1 MIFDKRELIKAIIG
15 SDFFGLTLLI
25 IVMTVSLSYRDSTY
39 EHETVPVV
47 IKDAIVEPATVL
59 KGFYLPEKYYLALEY
74 NDKYIWTIPGKEAY
88 EKYKDKVGETIE
100 ADVEVRSGFCIL
112 LYKLEGQT
120 VPGTRKGET
129 FESQPIF

>member
-1 MIFDKRELIKAIIG
+1 MKKVII
-15 SDFFGLTLLI
+15 TLLCI
-25 IVMTVSLSYRDSTY
+25 FCMYALVACAGFEREY
-39 EHETVPVV
+39 ETVPVV
-47 IKDAIVEPATVL
+47 IKDVIVEPATIV
-59 KGFYLPEKYYLALEY
+59 KGFYLPEKYYLAFEY

>member
-15 SDFFGLTLLI
+15 SDFFGLILLI

-39 EHETVPVV
+39 EHETIPVV
-47 IKDAIVEPATVL
+47 VKDVFVEPATVL
-59 KGFYLPEKYYLALEY
+59 KGFYLTEKYYLALEY

-88 EKYKDKVGETIE
+88 EKYKDQVGETIE
-100 ADVEVRSGFCIL
+100 ADVEVRSGFCVL

-120 VPGTRKGET
+120 IPDTRKGET

>member
-120 VPGTRKGET
+120 IPGTRKGET

>member
-15 SDFFGLTLLI
+15 SDFFGLILLT
-25 IVMTVSLSYRDSTY
+25 IVMAVSLSYRDSTY

-47 IKDAIVEPATVL
+47 IKDAIVEPAAVL

-88 EKYKDKVGETIE
+88 EKYKDKVGGTIE
-100 ADVEVRSGFCIL
+100 ADVEVRSGFCVL

-120 VPGTRKGET
+120 IPGTRKGET

>member
-88 EKYKDKVGETIE
+88 EKYKDKVGETVE

>member
-120 VPGTRKGET
+120 VLGTRKGET